1 MSSEVVFLVIDL
13 KIAGILGIKGK
24 LLLDSYK
31 KNLSAPVNLRKTKAL
46 SIKLDVS
53 EE

>member
-1 MSSEVVFLVIDL
+1 MGFLVVDL

-31 KNLSAPVNLRKTKAL
+31 KISAPVNLRGKTKAP
-46 SIKLDVS
+46 SIKLDVG